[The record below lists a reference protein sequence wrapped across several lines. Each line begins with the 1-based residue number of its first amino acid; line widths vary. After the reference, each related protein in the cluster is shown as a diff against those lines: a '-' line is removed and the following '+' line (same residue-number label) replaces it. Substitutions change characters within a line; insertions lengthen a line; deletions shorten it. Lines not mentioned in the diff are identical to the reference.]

1 MDCGIGLTRGY
12 VVNAKSINEQ
22 PLLSLDSIQLSIHG
36 TPILLD
42 VSCQVEAGQT
52 LGVIGESG
60 SGKSMTALSIMQ
72 LLPRGAQLQGNIHF
86 DGRSLNALSEEQLCE
101 LRGSDIGMIFQ
112 EPMTALNPV
121 KTIGEQVGE
130 SIRLHR
136 RVGSDEAQRLAAET
150 LERVGLSNSEFP
162 LSRYPHELSGG
173 QRQRVVIAIAVA
185 CEPKLLIAD
194 EPTTALD
201 VTTQA
206 GILDLLKTLQRD
218 EGLALMLITHDL
230 AVVSAM
236 ADEVVVM
243 KQGKVVEQGDIS
255 AVFTKPSNA
264 YTRLLFDACAL
275 TQITRS
281 AQVLSKPAHA
291 EGDTPV
297 PLLQVSNLVCEYE
310 APRLSLFKRPTS
322 FTAVNDVSFDI
333 RHGESMG
340 LVGESGCGKSTLSRA
355 LLGLM
360 KLGSGSVRLNG
371 ESVSHAKEVSR
382 GARQQMQ
389 VVFQDPYGSF
399 NPRQKVGRLVSEPLF
414 LLDKRPGNTT
424 TQKLVKQ
431 ALEGVGMSNSDADKF
446 IHEFSGGQRQRIAIA
461 RALIIKP
468 SLIILD
474 EAVSALD
481 VSVRAQV
488 LELLQELARK
498 EGLAYL
504 FITHD
509 LSIVQRVSDR
519 VMVMQ
524 KGKIV
529 ERGDTPTVFARP
541 QHAYTRQLIAAAPTL
556 SIPDR

>member
-1 MDCGIGLTRGY
+1 MNDKSTTGEPILT
-12 VVNAKSINEQ
+12 
-22 PLLSLDSIQLSIHG
+22 LDNVQLSIHG
-36 TPILLD
+36 TPILSD
-42 VSCQVEAGQT
+42 VSFQIKAGQT

-72 LLPRGAQLQGNIHF
+72 LLPRGSELRGAIHF
-86 DGRSLNALSEEQLCE
+86 DGRSLDTLSEEQLCDI
-101 LRGSDIGMIFQ
+101 RGSDIGMIFQ

-121 KTIGEQVGE
+121 KTIGDQVSE

-136 RVGSDEAQRLAAET
+136 RVSRDEAEKLTAQT
-150 LERVGLSNSEFP
+150 LERVGLPNNEFP

-230 AVVSAM
+230 AVVSNM
-236 ADEVVVM
+236 ADDVVVM
-243 KQGKVVEQGDIS
+243 KKGIVVEQGNLG
-255 AVFTKPSNA
+255 AVFRNPSNS
-264 YTRLLFDACAL
+264 YTRLLFDASAL
-275 TQITRS
+275 TQISRS
-281 AQVLSKPAHA
+281 KLTLSETAQSEA
-291 EGDTPV
+291 GNSV
-297 PLLQVSNLVCEYE
+297 PLLQVNNLICEYKI
-310 APRLSLFKRPTS
+310 PRAGVFESPT
-322 FTAVNDVSFDI
+322 FFRAVNDISFDI
-333 RHGESMG
+333 RHGESIG

-360 KLGSGSVRLNG
+360 KLHSGSILLNG
-371 ESVSHAKEVSR
+371 ESVSAAKEVSR
-382 GARQQMQ
+382 AARQQMQ

-399 NPRQKVGRLVSEPLF
+399 NPRQKVERLISEPLF
-414 LLDKRPGNTT
+414 LLDKKPSKVQ
-424 TQKLVKQ
+424 TQTLVKKV
-431 ALEGVGMSNSDADKF
+431 LESVGMNHSDADKF

-488 LELLQELARK
+488 LELLHELAQK

-504 FITHD
+504 FISHD
-509 LSIVQRVSDR
+509 LSVVQRVSDR
-519 VMVMQ
+519 VLVME

-529 ERGDTPTVFARP
+529 ERGDTPTVFAQP
-541 QHAYTRQLIAAAPTL
+541 QHPYTQQLIAAAPKL
-556 SIPDR
+556 KILDR

>member
-1 MDCGIGLTRGY
+1 MSDKPTQGQPILT
-12 VVNAKSINEQ
+12 
-22 PLLSLDSIQLSIHG
+22 LDNVQLSIHG
-36 TPILLD
+36 TPILRD
-42 VSCQVEAGQT
+42 VSFQIKAGQT

-72 LLPRGAQLQGNIHF
+72 LLPRGSQLQGTIDF
-86 DGRSLNALSEEQLCE
+86 DGRSLDTLSEEQLCDI
-101 LRGSDIGMIFQ
+101 RGSDIGMIFQ

-121 KTIGEQVGE
+121 KTIGDQVSE

-136 RVGSDEAQRLAAET
+136 RVSRDEAEKLTAQT
-150 LERVGLSNSEFP
+150 LERVGLPNSEFP

-230 AVVSAM
+230 AVVSNM
-236 ADEVVVM
+236 ADDVVVM
-243 KQGKVVEQGDIS
+243 KKGEIVEQGDLG
-255 AVFTKPSNA
+255 AVFRNPSNA
-264 YTRLLFDACAL
+264 YTRLLFDASAL
-275 TQITRS
+275 TQISRS
-281 AQVLSKPAHA
+281 KIALSETAQSEA
-291 EGDTPV
+291 GNSV
-297 PLLQVSNLVCEYE
+297 PLLQVNNLICEYKM
-310 APRLSLFKRPTS
+310 PRTGFFESPT
-322 FTAVNDVSFDI
+322 FFRAVNDISFDI
-333 RHGESMG
+333 RHGESIG

-360 KLGSGSVRLNG
+360 KLHSGSILLNG
-371 ESVSHAKEVSR
+371 ESVSGAKEVSR
-382 GARQQMQ
+382 AARQQMQ

-399 NPRQKVGRLVSEPLF
+399 NPRQKVGRLISEPLF
-414 LLDKRPGNTT
+414 LLDEKPGK
-424 TQKLVKQ
+424 TQTQTLVKNV
-431 ALEGVGMSNSDADKF
+431 LESVGMNHSDADKF

-488 LELLQELARK
+488 LELLHELAQK

-504 FITHD
+504 FISHD
-509 LSIVQRVSDR
+509 LSVVQRVSDR
-519 VMVMQ
+519 VLVME

-529 ERGDTPTVFARP
+529 ERGDTPMVFAQP
-541 QHAYTRQLIAAAPTL
+541 QHPYTQQLIAAAPKL
-556 SIPDR
+556 KIPDR

>member
-1 MDCGIGLTRGY
+1 
-12 VVNAKSINEQ
+12 VNAKPTTGQ
-22 PLLSLDSIQLSIHG
+22 PLLTLDSVQLSIHG
-36 TPILLD
+36 APILSD
-42 VSCQVEAGQT
+42 VSFQIEAGQT

-72 LLPRGAQLQGNIHF
+72 LLPRGAQLQGSIHF
-86 DGRSLNALSEEQLCE
+86 DGRSLNTLSEEQLCDI
-101 LRGSDIGMIFQ
+101 RGSDIGMIFQ

-121 KTIGEQVGE
+121 KTIGDQVSE

-136 RVGSDEAQRLAAET
+136 RVSAAEAQQLTAQT
-150 LERVGLSNSEFP
+150 LERVGLPNSEFP
-162 LSRYPHELSGG
+162 LGRYPHELSGG

-185 CEPKLLIAD
+185 CQPKLLIAD

-230 AVVSAM
+230 AVVSNM

-243 KQGKVVEQGDIS
+243 KKGLVVEQGELG
-255 AVFTKPSNA
+255 AVFRSPSNP
-264 YTRLLFDACAL
+264 YTRLLFDASAL
-275 TQITRS
+275 TQ
-281 AQVLSKPAHA
+281 LSRVKPALSATA
-291 EGDTPV
+291 ESEAEKPI
-297 PLLQVSNLVCEYE
+297 PLLQVNNLICEYK
-310 APRLSLFKRPTS
+310 APRAGFFERPTS
-322 FTAVNDVSFDI
+322 FRAVNDISFDI
-333 RHGESMG
+333 GHGESVG

-360 KLGSGSVRLNG
+360 KLHSGTVLLNG
-371 ESVSHAKEVSR
+371 ESVSAAKEVSR
-382 GARQQMQ
+382 AARQQMQ

-399 NPRQKVGRLVSEPLF
+399 NPRQKVDRLISEPLF
-414 LLDKRPGNTT
+414 LLDDRVSKAQ
-424 TQKLVKQ
+424 TQSLVQ
-431 ALEGVGMSNSDADKF
+431 NVLESVGMNPTDADKF

-488 LELLQELARK
+488 LELLHDLAQK

-504 FITHD
+504 FISHD
-509 LSIVQRVSDR
+509 LSVVQRVSDR
-519 VMVMQ
+519 VLVME

-529 ERGDTPTVFARP
+529 EHGDTPTVFAQP
-541 QHAYTRQLIAAAPTL
+541 QHPYTQQLIAAAPKL
-556 SIPDR
+556 SIPDT